1 MYLPSLIYH
10 QVGQQVV
17 PTPQDEEESEDFDEF
32 HLKPDQGQ
40 EAQHEDAEAVIA
52 INYWFDMKFDMKYN
66 YYKLVD
72 TLVKENYFEPAQDP
86 QEKTEA

>member
-1 MYLPSLIYH
+1 M
-10 QVGQQVV
+10 V
-17 PTPQDEEESEDFDEF
+17 PTAQDEEESDDFDEF
-32 HLKPDQGQ
+32 HLKPDQDQ
-40 EAQHEDAEAVIA
+40 EAQQENPSAEAVIA

-72 TLVKENYFEPAQDP
+72 TLVKANYFEPSQDT